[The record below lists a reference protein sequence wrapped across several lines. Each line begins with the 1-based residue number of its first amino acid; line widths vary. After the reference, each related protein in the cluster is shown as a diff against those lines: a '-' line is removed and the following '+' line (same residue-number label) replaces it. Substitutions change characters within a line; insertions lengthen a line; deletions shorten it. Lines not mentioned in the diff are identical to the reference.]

1 MRPPGG
7 WVPLAPYP
15 RPTGFLGCFFDGM
28 YSWCVNVDT
37 TFPLK
42 KKKKKKLSSLRLQWV
57 KHTYCGLLQ
66 AQRFML
72 LLVASRVRDSRLL
85 SRFQPGLPVPRAQ
98 QLLLQPLLAHLD
110 PFGVVPL
117 PGPKSSS

>member
-28 YSWCVNVDT
+28 YSWC
-37 TFPLK
+37 
-42 KKKKKKLSSLRLQWV
+42 
-57 KHTYCGLLQ
+57 

-110 PFGVVPL
+110 PLVLCLFVGPNPPL
-117 PGPKSSS
+117 DGPPAPSGPPDRPPHLAPAP